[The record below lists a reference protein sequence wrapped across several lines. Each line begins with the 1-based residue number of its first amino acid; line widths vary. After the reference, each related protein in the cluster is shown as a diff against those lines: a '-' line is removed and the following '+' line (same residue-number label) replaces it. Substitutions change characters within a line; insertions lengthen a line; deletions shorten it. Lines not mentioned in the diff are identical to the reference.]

1 MTIITLETA
10 KLHLKVDTTDDD
22 AMIAIYLGAAERAA
36 MDYCNRTIY
45 GAEGVGSDL
54 DGVVI
59 NDAIKAA
66 ILLNLGHLYVNRE
79 GVVDNHAVQKQ
90 ELPLGIQ
97 SLLQPYRIGIGM

>member
-1 MTIITLETA
+1 MTIITLEVA

-22 AMIAIYLGAAERAA
+22 TMIAIYLGAAERAA

-45 GAEGVGSDL
+45 GAEGMGSDL

-79 GVVDNHAVQKQ
+79 GVDTVQKQ

>member
-1 MTIITLETA
+1 MTIITLEVA

-22 AMIAIYLGAAERAA
+22 TVIEIYLGAAERAA

-79 GVVDNHAVQKQ
+79 GVDTVQKQ

>member
-22 AMIAIYLGAAERAA
+22 TMIEIYLGAAERAA

-79 GVVDNHAVQKQ
+79 GVDTVQKQ
-90 ELPLGIQ
+90 ELPMGIQ

>member
-22 AMIAIYLGAAERAA
+22 AMIEIYLGAAERAA

-45 GAEGVGSDL
+45 GAEGMGSDL

-79 GVVDNHAVQKQ
+79 GVDTVQKQ

>member
-22 AMIAIYLGAAERAA
+22 TMIEIYLGAAERAA

-79 GVVDNHAVQKQ
+79 GVDTVQKQ

>member
-10 KLHLKVDTTDDD
+10 KLHLKVDATDDD
-22 AMIAIYLGAAERAA
+22 TMIEIYLGAAERAA

-79 GVVDNHAVQKQ
+79 GVDTVQKQ

>member
-22 AMIAIYLGAAERAA
+22 AMIEIYLGAAERAA

-45 GAEGVGSDL
+45 GAESIGSDL

-59 NDAIKAA
+59 NDAIEAA

-79 GVVDNHAVQKQ
+79 GVDTVQKQ

>member
-22 AMIAIYLGAAERAA
+22 AMIEIYLGAAERAA

-79 GVVDNHAVQKQ
+79 GVDTVQKQ
-90 ELPLGIQ
+90 ELPLGIR

>member
-22 AMIAIYLGAAERAA
+22 TMIAIYLGAAERAA

-79 GVVDNHAVQKQ
+79 GVDTVQKQ

>member
-22 AMIAIYLGAAERAA
+22 TMIEIYLGAAERAA
-36 MDYCNRTIY
+36 MNYCNRTIY
-45 GAEGVGSDL
+45 EGDESMGSDL

-79 GVVDNHAVQKQ
+79 GVDTVQKQ

>member
-22 AMIAIYLGAAERAA
+22 AMIEIYLGAAERAA

-79 GVVDNHAVQKQ
+79 GVDTVQKQ

>member
-22 AMIAIYLGAAERAA
+22 AMIEIYLGAAERAA

-59 NDAIKAA
+59 NYAIKAA

-79 GVVDNHAVQKQ
+79 GVDTVQKQ

>member
-22 AMIAIYLGAAERAA
+22 TMIAIYLGAAEQAA

-45 GAEGVGSDL
+45 EGGGGMGSDL

-79 GVVDNHAVQKQ
+79 GVDTVQKQ

>member
-22 AMIAIYLGAAERAA
+22 NMIAIYLGAAERAA

-45 GAEGVGSDL
+45 EGAESIGSDL

-59 NDAIKAA
+59 NDAIEAA

-79 GVVDNHAVQKQ
+79 GVDTVQKQ

>member
-1 MTIITLETA
+1 MTIITLAVA

-22 AMIAIYLGAAERAA
+22 TMIAIYLGASEQAA

-45 GAEGVGSDL
+45 ATSGDMGSDA

-79 GVVDNHAVQKQ
+79 GVDTVQKQ
-90 ELPLGIQ
+90 ELPLGIA
-97 SLLQPYRIGIGM
+97 SLLQPYRIGIGI

>member
-1 MTIITLETA
+1 MTIITLEVA

-22 AMIAIYLGAAERAA
+22 TMIEIYLGAAERAA

-45 GAEGVGSDL
+45 GADGVGSDL

-79 GVVDNHAVQKQ
+79 GVDTVQKQ

>member
-1 MTIITLETA
+1 MTIITLEVA

-22 AMIAIYLGAAERAA
+22 TMIEIYLGAAERAA
-36 MDYCNRTIY
+36 MNYCNRTIY
-45 GAEGVGSDL
+45 GAEGMGSDL

-79 GVVDNHAVQKQ
+79 GVDTVQKQ

>member
-1 MTIITLETA
+1 
-10 KLHLKVDTTDDD
+10 
-22 AMIAIYLGAAERAA
+22 
-36 MDYCNRTIY
+36 
-45 GAEGVGSDL
+45 VGSDL

-79 GVVDNHAVQKQ
+79 GVDTVQKQ

>member
-10 KLHLKVDTTDDD
+10 KLHLKVDTTDRD
-22 AMIAIYLGAAERAA
+22 ADITLKLGAAEQAA

-79 GVVDNHAVQKQ
+79 GVDTVQKQ
-90 ELPLGIQ
+90 ELPLGIR

>member
-1 MTIITLETA
+1 
-10 KLHLKVDTTDDD
+10 LHLKVDTTDDD
-22 AMIAIYLGAAERAA
+22 AMIEIYLGAAERAA

-79 GVVDNHAVQKQ
+79 GVDTVQKQ

>member
-1 MTIITLETA
+1 MTIITLEVA

-22 AMIAIYLGAAERAA
+22 TMIEIYLGAAERAA

-79 GVVDNHAVQKQ
+79 GVDTVQKQ
-90 ELPLGIQ
+90 ELPLGIR

>member
-22 AMIAIYLGAAERAA
+22 AMIEIYLGAAERAA

-45 GAEGVGSDL
+45 ESADGMGSDL

-79 GVVDNHAVQKQ
+79 GVDTVQKQ

>member
-1 MTIITLETA
+1 MTIITLEVA

-22 AMIAIYLGAAERAA
+22 TMIEIYLGAAERAA

-79 GVVDNHAVQKQ
+79 GVDTVQKQ

>member
-1 MTIITLETA
+1 MTIITLEVA

-22 AMIAIYLGAAERAA
+22 TMIEIYLGAAERAA

-66 ILLNLGHLYVNRE
+66 ILLNLGHLCVNRE
-79 GVVDNHAVQKQ
+79 GVDTVQKQ

>member
-1 MTIITLETA
+1 MTIITLEVA

-22 AMIAIYLGAAERAA
+22 TMIEIYLGAAERAA

-45 GAEGVGSDL
+45 GAEGMGSDL

-79 GVVDNHAVQKQ
+79 GVDTVQKQ

>member
-22 AMIAIYLGAAERAA
+22 AMIEIYLGAAERAA

-45 GAEGVGSDL
+45 EGADGMGSDL

-79 GVVDNHAVQKQ
+79 GVDTVQKQ

>member
-22 AMIAIYLGAAERAA
+22 TMIEIYLGAAERAA

-79 GVVDNHAVQKQ
+79 GVDTVQKQ
-90 ELPLGIQ
+90 ELPLGIR

>member
-1 MTIITLETA
+1 MTIITLEVA
-10 KLHLKVDTTDDD
+10 KLHLKVDTTDDHT
-22 AMIAIYLGAAERAA
+22 MIAIYLGAAERAA

-59 NDAIKAA
+59 NDAIKSA

-79 GVVDNHAVQKQ
+79 GVDTVQKQ

>member
-1 MTIITLETA
+1 MTIITLEVA

-22 AMIAIYLGAAERAA
+22 AMIEIYLGAAERAA

-45 GAEGVGSDL
+45 GAESIGSDL

-59 NDAIKAA
+59 NDAIEAA

-79 GVVDNHAVQKQ
+79 GVDTVQKQ

>member
-22 AMIAIYLGAAERAA
+22 AMIEIYLGAAERAA

-45 GAEGVGSDL
+45 GAEDMGSDL

-79 GVVDNHAVQKQ
+79 GVDTVQKQ